1 MGEINGIY
9 FTSHVPYHKYV
20 VGPVHITLKYSSLNG
35 VVRGSYIEFLVYDF
49 NNMTYVKNIPSI
61 LMDDEFK

>member
-9 FTSHVPYHKYV
+9 FTAHEPYNKYV
-20 VGPVHITLKYSSLNG
+20 VGPVHITLKYSSFNG
-35 VVRGSYIEFLVYDF
+35 ALKGSYIEFLVIDH
-49 NNMTYVKNIPSI
+49 NNMTFVKNIPSI